1 MINNTDP
8 GVNCLL
14 FYLQKAKKWRVHSK
28 YKFGWSLGV
37 IWWCHDYYILQGVE
51 GVCFYVVGSG
61 EFEVLATKVRIF
73 FP

>member
-1 MINNTDP
+1 M
-8 GVNCLL
+8 
-14 FYLQKAKKWRVHSK
+14 
-28 YKFGWSLGV
+28 

-73 FP
+73 FSLTQLSALNFANTFIVLFNCIKIVYYHDI